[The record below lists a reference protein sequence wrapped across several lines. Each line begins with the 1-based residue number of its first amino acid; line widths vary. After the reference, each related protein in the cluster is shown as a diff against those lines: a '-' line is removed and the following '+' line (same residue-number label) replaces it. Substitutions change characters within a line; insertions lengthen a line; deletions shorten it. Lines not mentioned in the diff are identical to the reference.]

1 MDGVA
6 RLCPAARGGPLERD
20 KADRTITCL
29 DTQGRCHS
37 GDTAPKKWGW
47 RAKGCRCTRSRVPTL
62 AQSSGEGAAHADPG
76 GVTSAPGAGTCDPER
91 SPKDRQLSHPAQA
104 MGKDPSPHPIPPS
117 CESVG
122 TAGDSVPGRDKSLS
136 VAPAGTNGHSSSA
149 GPAGTEGQGG
159 SPGQP
164 SREKDLIQRL
174 GDLHP
179 TAFMGQED
187 WIKNT
192 GYTATESVGM
202 TVAQ

>member
-1 MDGVA
+1 M
-6 RLCPAARGGPLERD
+6 
-20 KADRTITCL
+20 
-29 DTQGRCHS
+29 
-37 GDTAPKKWGW
+37 
-47 RAKGCRCTRSRVPTL
+47 L

-104 MGKDPSPHPIPPS
+104 MGKDPFPHPIPPS

-164 SREKDLIQRL
+164 SQEKDLIQKP

-192 GYTATESVGM
+192 GYTVTECWNDCGTVRDLTSVCGSE
-202 TVAQ
+202 TGSGVCWVLPQGWDPARIPGG